1 MIYLVKSN
9 DKLKVGYTANFKK
22 RMEGYRS
29 HNPDIEIINMKAG
42 SREDEKALHDE
53 LGELNV
59 IGEWYLYSQ
68 YIIDTFENYVIKDES
83 LKEEIM
89 RLKLEIIRLSK
100 LRTPHQV
107 NELTKQTITIELN
120 SLDEFYELELNS
132 IEDKSANEV
141 LIKWRDKILYHRV
154 GYEYII
160 SNKLLTFK

>member
-9 DKLKVGYTANFKK
+9 DKLKIGYTANFKK

-29 HNPDIEIINMKAG
+29 HNPDIEVINIKAG

-59 IGEWYLYSQ
+59 TGEWYLYSQ

-89 RLKLEIIRLSK
+89 RLKLEIMRLSK
-100 LRTPHQV
+100 LSIPHQV
-107 NELTKQTITIELN
+107 NELTKQTITMELD
-120 SLDEFYELELNS
+120 SIDEFYELDLNL
-132 IEDKSANEV
+132 IENKNANEV
-141 LIKWRDKILYHRV
+141 LIKWGNKILYHRV
-154 GYEYII
+154 GHEYIM